1 MAYAAR
7 TSIATGCLDTLH
19 RDQAMNFIGK
29 RTDRLLSPAA
39 LLLVLAFA
47 GGAASLLPLD
57 ASAQYFGRNKVQY
70 ENFEWQILNTPHFEI
85 FFYPEAEELA
95 VRAAVIAED
104 AYLRLSRVFGHE
116 FGQQVPFILYASPND
131 FQQTNISEGFIGEG
145 TGGFSEP
152 MRNRMVLPYPGDNAG
167 FVHVIN
173 HELVHVFM
181 FDIVYKSLQSND
193 VRRRW
198 FPVELWFAE
207 GMAEWFSSGW
217 EQNADMWMRD
227 ATIYDW
233 VVPLPQIYGGYQVY
247 KQGQSAMRYIANTYG
262 EEKVVELF
270 ETLGRTSNVDR
281 ALLQTIGL
289 DTEDFSEEW
298 IKSLKKEYWVEYSD
312 KQEPTSI
319 GRRLTDHWEERAYF
333 FQQPS
338 ISPDGRYI
346 AFFSDYEG
354 LVDLFLMDA
363 IEGKVIRKLVTGYR
377 SNRFLTLHSFESS
390 IGFSPDSRMVTFVA
404 KSGQD
409 EHLFAVD
416 VESGDVVHEVPLR
429 MDIARSPSWSPV
441 DDKVVL
447 NGTRNGR
454 TDLYLVDFS
463 EKSVVALTD
472 DFTDE
477 HSPTWYPDGERIL
490 YSAYPAATD
499 EIKFDRD
506 ASGLLRLE
514 PRVVQEPR
522 LRAVGT
528 GHDLFA
534 LDLETGDREL
544 VLSTGGDD
552 QDPILV
558 DENTIVFVSDLTG
571 VMNLYSYDI
580 EAGELRRLT
589 DVLGG
594 IFHPSV
600 SAATDRLTFTAFDR
614 AGFDIFLRENF
625 STLMAEADFPQDP
638 PAQFAG
644 IPMPRTQGADAT
656 EPTDDLGPLVLA
668 GSRSLKGVK
677 PAQADEL
684 PANTVAQ
691 VALTERRQR
700 ARDQGLVP
708 ATTRA
713 DSEASED
720 VETAELQDE
729 PPART
734 AADSVSA
741 EEETPSSDEPVDL
754 AQPEN
759 EPEYSSPA
767 EAAGRTIGTVQ
778 PYRLRFSLDPVG
790 SGYGGAYYAQGVG
803 LGVAQLISASD
814 LLGNHRMQFLVN
826 FYGSLENSDLAASY
840 YYLKRRVNL
849 AGGIFHYR
857 NFINSNFTSLGEVY
871 DRNRLFSER
880 NYGVFG
886 LASYPFSQFNRV
898 DFEVQAFVSEKTFYD
913 YDQFSGFYFESGKER
928 DRLLQPSLSYVHD
941 STFYGSM
948 GPITGSRWLVSF
960 SPAVP
965 LSDDDVDRVTTFVD
979 YRRYFRMWDRNS
991 LAFRVVGAQS
1001 NGSNPRNFVVGGP
1014 WTLRGWDVFDF
1025 EDVDAVGDPLNP
1037 GLLGRKMLLM
1047 NLEYR
1052 FPAVD
1057 ALILGWPGRWG
1068 IGGVEGAAFFDTGA
1082 AFDDEIKLTRSGRG
1096 LLQLDELNANVGVGV
1111 RVNVGWLPLKFDWA
1125 WKTDLTGIEPGAQFH
1140 FSIGPQF

>member
-1 MAYAAR
+1 MKLTATR
-7 TSIATGCLDTLH
+7 RPRPTSPVVL
-19 RDQAMNFIGK
+19 
-29 RTDRLLSPAA
+29 A
-39 LLLVLAFA
+39 LLLGL
-47 GGAASLLPLD
+47 GAASVLAPP
-57 ASAQYFGRNKVQY
+57 AHGQYFGRNKVQY

-95 VRAAVIAED
+95 VRAAVIVED
-104 AYLRLSRVFGHE
+104 AYQRLSRVFDHQ

-131 FQQTNISEGFIGEG
+131 FQQTNISDGLIGEG

-181 FDIVYKSLQSND
+181 FDIVYKSLQNND

-233 VVPLPQIYGGYQVY
+233 VVPLPRIYGGYQVY

-270 ETLGRTSNVDR
+270 KTLGRTSNVDR
-281 ALLQTIGL
+281 ALVQTIGL
-289 DTEDFSEEW
+289 NTEDFSEEW
-298 IKSLKKEYWVEYSD
+298 IKSLKKEYWVAYSD
-312 KQEPTSI
+312 KQEPATI
-319 GRRLTDHWEERAYF
+319 GKRLTDHWEERAYF

-377 SNRFLTLHSFESS
+377 SNRFLSLHSFDSS
-390 IGFSPDSRMVTFVA
+390 IGFSPDSRRVAFVA

-416 VESGDVVHEVPLR
+416 VETGKVVHEVPLR
-429 MDIARSPSWSPV
+429 MDIARSPAWSPI

-447 NGTRNGR
+447 SGTRNGR

-463 EKSVVALTD
+463 DKSVLALTD

-477 HSPTWYPDGERIL
+477 HSPTWYPDGSRVL

-499 EIKFDRD
+499 EISFERD
-506 ASGLLRLE
+506 ASGLMRLE

-522 LRAVGT
+522 LRATGT

-534 LDLETGDREL
+534 LDLATGETTL
-544 VLSTGGDD
+544 VLSTAGDD
-552 QDPILV
+552 QDPFMV
-558 DENTIVFVSDLTG
+558 DEHTIVFVSDLTG
-571 VMNLYSYDI
+571 VMNLYSYDTDS
-580 EAGELRRLT
+580 ETLRRLT

-594 IFHPSV
+594 IYHPSV

-625 STLMAEADFPQDP
+625 SALRAEADFPQDP
-638 PAQFAG
+638 PSQFAS
-644 IPMPRTQGADAT
+644 IPMPKARVAEASIGEA
-656 EPTDDLGPLVLA
+656 EPTPLALGGARALEWA
-668 GSRSLKGVK
+668 K
-677 PAQADEL
+677 PARGDEL
-684 PANTVAQ
+684 PDDTVAQ
-691 VALTERRQR
+691 VAVAERKHR
-700 ARDQGLVP
+700 ARDQGLLP
-708 ATTRA
+708 ASARSDSDAVQTT
-713 DSEASED
+713 
-720 VETAELQDE
+720 ELQDE
-729 PPART
+729 PPARA
-734 AADSVSA
+734 AADSVRTTDEPA
-741 EEETPSSDEPVDL
+741 ERDDAPADLEPVDL
-754 AQPEN
+754 AQPEE
-759 EPEYSSPA
+759 EPTFANPA

-826 FYGSLENSDLAASY
+826 FYGSLEYSDLAASY
-840 YYLKRRVNL
+840 YFLKRRLNL

-886 LASYPFSQFNRV
+886 LASYPFSQFNRL
-898 DFEVQAFVSEKTFYD
+898 DLEVQAFVSEKTFYD
-913 YDQFSGFYFESGKER
+913 YDRFSGFYFESGKER
-928 DRLLQPSLSYVHD
+928 DRLLQPSLSFVHD
-941 STFYGSM
+941 STFYGAT
-948 GPITGSRWLVSF
+948 GPVTGSRWLATF
-960 SPAVP
+960 SPALP
-965 LSDDDVDRVTTFVD
+965 LSSEDVDRVTSFVD
-979 YRRYFRMWDRNS
+979 YRRYFRIWDRNS

-1001 NGSNPRNFVVGGP
+1001 NGSNPRRFVVGGP
-1014 WTLRGWDVFDF
+1014 WTLRGWDIFAF
-1025 EDVDAVGDPLNP
+1025 EDRDADGDPLNP

-1068 IGGVEGAAFFDTGA
+1068 FGGIEGAAFFDTGA
-1082 AFDDEIKLTRSGRG
+1082 AFDDTIKLTSSERG
-1096 LLQLDELNANVGVGV
+1096 WVQLDELNANVGLGL

-1125 WKTDLTGIEPGAQFH
+1125 WKTDLTRVEPGAQFH
-1140 FSIGPQF
+1140 FSIAPQF

>member
-1 MAYAAR
+1 MTPISLRRPAPSAVAFLAAG
-7 TSIATGCLDTLH
+7 ILLAADTVH
-19 RDQAMNFIGK
+19 APQASG
-29 RTDRLLSPAA
+29 
-39 LLLVLAFA
+39 
-47 GGAASLLPLD
+47 
-57 ASAQYFGRNKVQY
+57 QYFGRNKIQY

-95 VRAAVIAED
+95 VRAAVIVED
-104 AYLRLSRVFGHE
+104 AYQRLSRVFDHE

-131 FQQTNISEGFIGEG
+131 FQQTNIADGLIGEG

-270 ETLGRTSNVDR
+270 KTLGRTNNVDR

-289 DTEDFSEEW
+289 NTSDFSDEW
-298 IKSLKKEYWVEYSD
+298 IKSLKKEYWVAYSN
-312 KQEPTSI
+312 KQEPATI
-319 GRRLTDHWEERAYF
+319 GRRLTDHWKERAYF

-338 ISPDGRYI
+338 LSPDGRYI
-346 AFFSDYEG
+346 AFFSDFDG

-377 SNRFLTLHSFESS
+377 SNRFLSLHSFDSS

-404 KSGQD
+404 KSGRD
-409 EHLFAVD
+409 EHLYAVD
-416 VESGDVVHEVPLR
+416 VETGEVVHEVPLR
-429 MDIARSPSWSPV
+429 MDIARSPAWSPV

-447 NGTRNGR
+447 SGTRGGR

-477 HSPTWYPDGERIL
+477 HSPAWYPDGTRIL

-499 EIKFDRD
+499 EIAFERD
-506 ASGLLRLE
+506 AGGLLRLE
-514 PRVVQEPR
+514 PRVVKEPQM
-522 LRAVGT
+522 RARGD

-534 LDLETGDREL
+534 LDLATGEAEL
-544 VLSTGGDD
+544 VLATAGDD
-552 QDPILV
+552 LDPCVV
-558 DENTIVFVSDLTG
+558 DERTIVFVSDLTG
-571 VMNLYSYDI
+571 VLNLYSYDP
-580 EAGELRRLT
+580 ELGELKRLT

-600 SAATDRLTFTAFDR
+600 SASSDRLAFTAFDR

-625 STLMAEADFPQDP
+625 RTLVQEADFPQSP
-638 PAQFAG
+638 PEDFAS
-644 IPMPRTQGADAT
+644 IPMPKPVKVLAEGEDDGPGRLVLGSALPLQGA
-656 EPTDDLGPLVLA
+656 
-668 GSRSLKGVK
+668 K
-677 PAQADEL
+677 PAARDE
-684 PANTVAQ
+684 AGDKTVAQ
-691 VALTERRQR
+691 VAMAERKQRQG
-700 ARDQGLVP
+700 DGDFVP
-708 ATTRA
+708 ASTDSETVAPADTTGVEDGAASA
-713 DSEASED
+713 DSLRWEGDATSD
-720 VETAELQDE
+720 LTA
-729 PPART
+729 P
-734 AADSVSA
+734 
-741 EEETPSSDEPVDL
+741 EPV
-754 AQPEN
+754 AVT
-759 EPEYSSPA
+759 PA

-790 SGYGGAYYAQGVG
+790 SGYGGAYYAQGIG
-803 LGVAQLISASD
+803 LGVAQVISASD

-826 FYGSLENSDLAASY
+826 FYGSLEYSDLAASY
-840 YYLKRRVNL
+840 YYLKRRLNL

-880 NYGVFG
+880 NYGIFG
-886 LASYPFSQFNRV
+886 LASYPLTQFDRV
-898 DFEVQAFVSEKTFYD
+898 DFELQAFVSEKTFYD
-913 YDQFSGFYFESGKER
+913 YDRTFGFYFESGKER
-928 DRLLQPSLSYVHD
+928 DRLLQPSISFVHD
-941 STFYGSM
+941 STFYGRM
-948 GPITGSRWLVSF
+948 GPITGSRWLASF
-960 SPAVP
+960 SPAIP
-965 LSDDDVDRVTTFVD
+965 LSDEDVDRVTSFVD
-979 YRRYFRMWDRNS
+979 YRKYFRIWDRNS
-991 LAFRVVGAQS
+991 LAFRVIGAQS
-1001 NGSNPRNFVVGGP
+1001 NGSNPRRFVVGGP
-1014 WTLRGWDVFDF
+1014 WTLRGWDIFDF
-1025 EDVDAVGDPLNP
+1025 EDLDDEGDPLNP
-1037 GLLGRKMLLM
+1037 SLLGRKMMLM

-1068 IGGVEGAAFFDTGA
+1068 FGGVEGTAFVDVGA
-1082 AFDDEIKLTRSGRG
+1082 AFDDRIKLTQSGQG
-1096 LLQLDELNANVGVGV
+1096 LVKLDELNANVGLGL

-1125 WKTDLTGIEPGAQFH
+1125 WKTDMTRIEPGAQFH

>member
-1 MAYAAR
+1 MKP
-7 TSIATGCLDTLH
+7 IAS
-19 RDQAMNFIGK
+19 R
-29 RTDRLLSPAA
+29 RLR
-39 LLLVLAFA
+39 LVLPVLLAFVTMLGASTAFA
-47 GGAASLLPLD
+47 PTASG
-57 ASAQYFGRNKVQY
+57 QYFGRNKVQY

-85 FFYPEAEELA
+85 FFYPEAEGLA
-95 VRAAVIAED
+95 VRAAVIVED
-104 AYLRLSRVFGHE
+104 AYQRLSRVFDHE

-131 FQQTNISEGFIGEG
+131 FQQTNISDGLIGEG

-181 FDIVYKSLQSND
+181 FDIVYKSLQTND

-233 VVPLPQIYGGYQVY
+233 VVPLPRIYGGYQVY
-247 KQGQSAMRYIANTYG
+247 KQGQSAMRYIADTYG

-270 ETLGRTSNVDR
+270 KTVGRTSNVDR
-281 ALLQTIGL
+281 ALVQTIGL
-289 DTEDFSEEW
+289 NTEDFSEEW

-312 KQEPTSI
+312 KQEPATI
-319 GRRLTDHWEERAYF
+319 GRRLTDHWEEQAYF

-338 ISPDGRYI
+338 LSPDGRYI

-363 IEGKVIRKLVTGYR
+363 IEGKVLRKLVTGYR
-377 SNRFLTLHSFESS
+377 SNRFLTLHSFESA
-390 IGFSPDSRMVTFVA
+390 IGFSPDSRMVAFVA

-409 EHLFAVD
+409 EHLYAVD
-416 VESGDVVHEVPLR
+416 VESGDVVHEVALK
-429 MDIARSPSWSPV
+429 MDIARSPAWSPI

-454 TDLYLVDFS
+454 TDLYVVDFS

-477 HSPTWYPDGERIL
+477 HSPTWYPDGSRVL

-499 EIKFDRD
+499 EISFDRD
-506 ASGLLRLE
+506 ESGLLRLE
-514 PRVVQEPR
+514 PSVVQEPR
-522 LRAVGT
+522 LRSAGS

-534 LDLETGDREL
+534 LDLATGEREL
-544 VLSTGGDD
+544 VLSTSGDD
-552 QDPILV
+552 QDPCMV
-558 DENTIVFVSDLTG
+558 DEDTIVFVSDLTG
-571 VMNLYSYDI
+571 VMNLYSY
-580 EAGELRRLT
+580 EVESGELRRLT

-594 IFHPSV
+594 IFHPSI
-600 SAATDRLTFTAFDR
+600 SASTDRLAFTAFDH

-625 STLMAEADFPQDP
+625 SALAAEADFPQDRP
-638 PAQFAG
+638 EQFAA
-644 IPMPRTQGADAT
+644 IPRAEAPALGAHDGDSERGKLALAGKRPLHGVT
-656 EPTDDLGPLVLA
+656 PARGDDLP
-668 GSRSLKGVK
+668 
-677 PAQADEL
+677 E
-684 PANTVAQ
+684 NTVGQ
-691 VALTERRQR
+691 VAIAERKQR
-700 ARDQGLVP
+700 TREIVP
-708 ATTRA
+708 ATTRTGDDA
-713 DSEASED
+713 LGT
-720 VETAELQDE
+720 VESQDE
-729 PPART
+729 PPVRAET
-734 AADSVSA
+734 DSVRA
-741 EEETPSSDEPVDL
+741 EEGSPAAGEEEVDL
-754 AQPEN
+754 AAPEE
-759 EPEYSSPA
+759 EPAYASPA

-826 FYGSLENSDLAASY
+826 FYGSLKYSDLAASY

-886 LASYPFSQFNRV
+886 LASYPFSQFDRL
-898 DFEVQAFVSEKTFYD
+898 DLELQAFVSEKTFYERD
-913 YDQFSGFYFESGKER
+913 DFSGYYFEAGKER
-928 DRLLQPSLSYVHD
+928 DRLLQPSLSFVHD

-948 GPITGSRWLVSF
+948 GPVTGSRWVATF
-960 SPAVP
+960 SPAMP
-965 LSDDDVDRVTTFVD
+965 LSNDDVDRVTSFVD

-991 LAFRVVGAQS
+991 FAFRVVGAQS
-1001 NGSNPRNFVVGGP
+1001 NGGNPRRFVVGGP
-1014 WTLRGWDVFDF
+1014 WTLRGWDIFDF
-1025 EDVDAVGDPLNP
+1025 EEVDADGDPRNP

-1082 AFDDEIKLTRSGRG
+1082 AFDDTIKLLGGDRG
-1096 LLQLDELNANVGVGV
+1096 WVQLDELNANVGVGV

-1125 WKTDLTGIEPGAQFH
+1125 WKTDLSRIEPGAQFH